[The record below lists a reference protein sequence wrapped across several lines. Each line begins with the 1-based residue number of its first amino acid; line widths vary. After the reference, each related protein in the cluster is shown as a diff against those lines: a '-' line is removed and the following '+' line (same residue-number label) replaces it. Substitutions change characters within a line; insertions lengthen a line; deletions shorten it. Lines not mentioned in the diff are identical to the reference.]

1 MGNLRAFIP
10 VLFSLV
16 LALGGSYFLYQWI
29 KQKTAPDKT
38 VTIQETEAIPVVVA
52 KVDIPWG
59 TKINSEMLVTKHFLA
74 ESVPADHFSNPE
86 ALAGRI
92 LISPV
97 IAGDAVVE
105 KRLAPTTL
113 QSGGISA
120 VLDPGTRAIS
130 VQGNRVLGIA
140 GFINPGNRVDV
151 LVTINDP
158 DKKEP
163 EPITKIVLEN
173 LLVLATGTQIV
184 ENSKGE
190 PSPVD
195 VFTLEVTP
203 EQGER
208 LTLAANKG
216 KLQFALRGVTDSE
229 IILTKGVTV
238 PEMLKSH
245 LIMEK
250 IEPQSTGPVVK
261 TRRRVVRRA
270 PAPKKENLR
279 IITINGTEVKKEK
292 IKI

>member
-10 VLFSLV
+10 VLLSLV

-29 KQKTAPDKT
+29 KQKTAPDKI
-38 VTIQETEAIPVVVA
+38 VTIQETQAIPVVVA

-59 TKINSEMLVTKHFLA
+59 TRINAEMLVTKSFLK

-86 ALAGRI
+86 ELDGRI
-92 LISPV
+92 LISNI
-97 IAGDAVVE
+97 IAGDAVVK

-113 QSGGISA
+113 QSGGIPA
-120 VLDPGTRAIS
+120 VLEPGTRAIS
-130 VQGNRVLGIA
+130 VKGNRVLGIA
-140 GFINPGNRVDV
+140 GLINPRNRVDV

-158 DKKEP
+158 DKKEF
-163 EPITKIVLEN
+163 ITKIVLEN
-173 LLVLATGTQIV
+173 LLVLAAGTQIV
-184 ENSKGE
+184 ENSEGE
-190 PSPVD
+190 PAPVD

-216 KLQFALRGVTDSE
+216 TLQFALRGATDSE

-250 IEPQSTGPVVK
+250 IDPKPTGHVVK

-270 PAPKKENLR
+270 RTPRKKDLE
-279 IITINGTEVKKEK
+279 IITIRGTKVKKEK